1 MDEWKSSRFFC
12 FLEGILKDILNQKT
26 NSSSS
31 VRVTFALQAFRDQ
44 YDGSTGKAKQLLV
57 LGL

>member
-12 FLEGILKDILNQKT
+12 FLEGILEEILNQKT

-31 VRVTFALQAFRDQ
+31 VRVTFVLQTFRDK
-44 YDGSTGKAKQLLV
+44 YDSSTGKAKLV

>member
-12 FLEGILKDILNQKT
+12 FLEGILNQKT
-26 NSSSS
+26 NSSSL
-31 VRVTFALQAFRDQ
+31 VRVTFVLQTFRDK

>member
-12 FLEGILKDILNQKT
+12 FLEGILKEILNQKT

-31 VRVTFALQAFRDQ
+31 VRVTFVLQTFRDK
-44 YDGSTGKAKQLLV
+44 YDSSTGKAKLV